1 VPLVEVS
8 VGELLDKWSILE
20 IKAERL
26 TKPSQ
31 QENILSEMGKLVE
44 ICEQYLKEPAIDN
57 LYKELL
63 SVNLSIW
70 MGMDELYAI
79 QNSNDAGL
87 IELTNR
93 ITHLNQD
100 RAYLKKEI
108 DQELQSEFSEEKS
121 YF

>member
-26 TKPSQ
+26 TKPAQ
-31 QENILSEMGKLVE
+31 QENIRSEMKKLAEV
-44 ICEQYLKEPAIDN
+44 CEQYLAAPSVHD

-70 MGMDELYAI
+70 VDMDELYAI
-79 QNSNDAGL
+79 QDLDGSGS
-87 IELTNR
+87 IELTNK
-93 ITHLNQD
+93 ITQLNKD
-100 RAYLKKEI
+100 RAFLKKEI
-108 DQELQSEFSEEKS
+108 DTVCQSEFSEEKS